1 MITLLIKD
9 YDGTID
15 HKLVEPKFKVSKNFK
30 ADEFQVNRGDGL
42 DLACLSQYD
51 LDTVQYIRTLFG
63 ISVTISSTGRTPKY
77 NSSPNIKGAGDS
89 KHQYFFDVMDFIVN
103 GASVEQLDNIYD
115 FLLLRGYTGIG
126 RYKGNRFHIDRG
138 YRDKLTVWDER

>member
-1 MITLLIKD
+1 MITLLIKK
-9 YDGTID
+9 YDDVIE
-15 HKLVEPKFKVSKNFK
+15 HKLVDSKFKVSENFT

-42 DLACLSQYD
+42 DLACFSQYD

-63 ISVTISSTGRTPKY
+63 LSITISSTGRTPKY
-77 NSSPNIKGAGDS
+77 NKSVQGASDS

-103 GASVEQLDNIYD
+103 GATPEQLDRVYE

-126 RYKGNRFHIDRG
+126 RYKNNRFHIDRG